1 VLAIKK
7 SPSLRQSAFTAGGD
21 TVRLTLSRRT
31 FFQNINQSIGTKMQS
46 TFDERNWLAWLVK
59 VRILILTFLLVIQ
72 LAVAELTPTVLPLR
86 LFVSTIVLWFS
97 LSLFYVVLLS
107 FWQEHRLQ
115 ATLQILTDLVL
126 VSLVVHETGGW
137 DSSLNFLYPLV
148 IIVASILLPR
158 VWAYLVAALAFILY
172 GTVLDL
178 NFYGVVRSYCTTHP
192 GLKALQAII
201 FVNLFAYLA
210 VSYLA
215 GLLAA
220 KLRQARVQ
228 LKDASGALESLQV
241 LHENI
246 IQSISSGLITTGL
259 DGRIT
264 LVNSAAQKLLDRTPD
279 RLLGTPVAKLF
290 LDPLPNADS
299 QQTHGEVRFEVSSDK
314 ANPFRKTFRVRV
326 AQLNVPERGA
336 LGYVYAFDDLTEIR
350 RLEREV
356 RMQDRLA
363 AVGRLAAAIA
373 HEIRNPLTSIAG
385 SVSMLSG
392 IPEMNQEHRQLLD
405 IVTRESQRLNGI
417 ITDFLA
423 YSRGKQYHFDKVDLV
438 PLLEDTLTL
447 VRHRMTAENTGI
459 TVESNLAVREALAI
473 ADGDRLKQVFWNFS
487 ENAVRAMRDGG
498 TLKVAIERIGDDWQI
513 SFADTGSGMTP
524 QQTEK
529 IFEPFQSSFE
539 GGTGLGLAVV
549 YQIVQA
555 HEGKVW
561 ARSRPGQGTTF
572 VLKLR
577 RLDADRHAAQP
588 ATELNSGA
596 SESRVRPLAALAASA
611 AEGRPRG

>member
-1 VLAIKK
+1 
-7 SPSLRQSAFTAGGD
+7 
-21 TVRLTLSRRT
+21 
-31 FFQNINQSIGTKMQS
+31 MQS

-59 VRILILTFLLVIQ
+59 VRILILTFLLAIQ
-72 LAVAELTPTVLPLR
+72 LAVAHLTPAPLPVR
-86 LFVSTIVLWFS
+86 LFVSTILLWFA
-97 LSLFYVVLLS
+97 LSIFYIVLLS

-115 ATLQILTDLVL
+115 AALQVLTDLAL

-137 DSSLNFLYPLV
+137 DSSLNFLYPLI
-148 IIVASILLPR
+148 IIVAGILLPR
-158 VWAYLVAALAFILY
+158 VWAHLVAALAFILY
-172 GTVLDL
+172 GTVLEL
-178 NFYGVVRSYCTTHP
+178 NYYGLVKSYCTTHP
-192 GLKALQAII
+192 ELKTLQAII
-201 FVNLFAYLA
+201 FVNLFAYVA
-210 VSYLA
+210 IAYLA
-215 GLLAA
+215 GLLTT

-228 LKDASGALESLQV
+228 LRNASGALENLQI

-264 LVNSAAQKLLDRTPD
+264 LVNSAAQKLLECTPD
-279 RLLGTPVAKLF
+279 QLLSKPVNRLF
-290 LDPLPNADS
+290 LDPLPNAES
-299 QQTHGEVRFEVSSDK
+299 QQTHAEVRFDT
-314 ANPFRKTFRVRV
+314 ATAFRKTVRVRV
-326 AQLNVPERGA
+326 ATLNVPDRGP
-336 LGYVYAFDDLTEIR
+336 LGYVYALDDLTEIR

-356 RMQDRLA
+356 RLQDRLA

-392 IPEMNQEHRQLLD
+392 IPEMNAEQRQLLD

-423 YSRGKQYHFDKVDLV
+423 YSRGKQYRFEKTDLV

-447 VRHRMTAENTGI
+447 MRHRMTAENTGI
-459 TVESNLAVREALAI
+459 LIESRFDVREAWTL
-473 ADGDRLKQVFWNFS
+473 ADGDKIKQVFWNFG
-487 ENAVRAMRDGG
+487 ENAVRAMRNGG
-498 TLKVAIERIGDDWQI
+498 TLKVAIERLKDDWQV
-513 SFADTGSGMTP
+513 SFADTGTGMTP

-529 IFEPFQSSFE
+529 IFEPFQSNFE

-561 ARSRPGQGTTF
+561 ARSKPEQGTTF
-572 VLKLR
+572 VLRLR
-577 RLDADRHAAQP
+577 RCDSERHMNSSPSISNFAAP
-588 ATELNSGA
+588 AEPA
-596 SESRVRPLAALAASA
+596 QLATAA
-611 AEGRPRG
+611 AEGRSRG

>member
-1 VLAIKK
+1 
-7 SPSLRQSAFTAGGD
+7 
-21 TVRLTLSRRT
+21 
-31 FFQNINQSIGTKMQS
+31 MQS

-59 VRILILTFLLVIQ
+59 VRILILTFLLGIQ
-72 LAVAELTPTVLPLR
+72 VTVAELTPTALPLR
-86 LFVSTIVLWFS
+86 LFISTILVWFT
-97 LSLFYVVLLS
+97 LSLFYVFLLS
-107 FWQEHRLQ
+107 RWHEHRLQ
-115 ATLQILTDLVL
+115 ASLQILTDLVM

-137 DSSLNFLYPLV
+137 DSSLNFMYPLV
-148 IIVASILLPR
+148 IIVAGILLPR
-158 VWAYLVAALAFILY
+158 VWAYLVAAFAFILY
-172 GTVLDL
+172 GTVLEL
-178 NFYGVVRSYCTTHP
+178 NYYGVVRSYCNTHP

-215 GLLAA
+215 GLLSA

-228 LKDASGALESLQV
+228 LQDASGALEDLQV

-259 DGRIT
+259 DGHIT

-279 RLLGTPVAKLF
+279 QLLKTPVTKLF
-290 LDPLPNADS
+290 LDPLPNAES
-299 QQTHGEVRFEVSSDK
+299 EQAHGEIRFETRTDTDQI
-314 ANPFRKTFRVRV
+314 FRKTFRVRV
-326 AQLNVPERGA
+326 ARLNVPERGVI
-336 LGYVYAFDDLTEIR
+336 GFVYAFDDLTEIR

-392 IPEMNQEHRQLLD
+392 VPEMNQEHRQLLG
-405 IVTRESQRLNGI
+405 IVTRESQRLNSI

-438 PLLEDTLTL
+438 RLLEDTLTL

-459 TVESNLAVREALAI
+459 IVESAFDVREAWVI

-487 ENAVRAMRDGG
+487 ENAVRAMREGG
-498 TLKVAIERIGDDWQI
+498 TLKVGVEAVGEDWQI
-513 SFADTGSGMTP
+513 SFADTGTGMTP

-561 ARSRPGQGTTF
+561 ARSKPGQGTTF
-572 VLKLR
+572 ILKLH
-577 RLDADRHAAQP
+577 RLEAERQTAKRDLEKVKSAGMGKP
-588 ATELNSGA
+588 GELGA
-596 SESRVRPLAALAASA
+596 PELMAPQTAALAASA
-611 AEGRPRG
+611 ASSTAAEGRVRG